1 MTDFLWNRPE
11 TPPVATLL
19 LAHGAGAAMDSTFMN
34 KLAAALAS
42 QGIAAARFEFAY
54 MAGRRTGGPKKPPP
68 RADKLIAE
76 FQTALQSVLSQ
87 SDSPLLI
94 GGKSMGGRVAA
105 MLAGGG
111 SLPGRAKGVA
121 CFGYPFHPTGK
132 ADAEWRL
139 QPLQD
144 AKRPVLVLQGDRDPF
159 GSKAA
164 TTTSDRVASRRRHST
179 ATSNWQPKQ
188 SGHSWIGSRV
198 RTHYVP
204 GQAQRKSRAYA
215 QGSKEKSPDRFRS
228 GLFLNFTT
236 VRLTGRAC
244 RRIRSWCCRTRR

>member
-1 MTDFLWNRPE
+1 
-11 TPPVATLL
+11 
-19 LAHGAGAAMDSTFMN
+19 MN

-87 SDSPLLI
+87 SDGPLLI

-159 GSKAA
+159 GSKAELDEVTLPA
-164 TTTSDRVASRRRHST
+164 HVSLTYLEDGNHDFGPR
-179 ATSNWQPKQ
+179 
-188 SGHSWIGSRV
+188 G
-198 RTHYVP
+198 
-204 GQAQRKSRAYA
+204 
-215 QGSKEKSPDRFRS
+215 KSPATLDGNIKLAAEAVRAF
-228 GLFLNFTT
+228 
-236 VRLTGRAC
+236 VDRLT
-244 RRIRSWCCRTRR
+244 S

>member
-1 MTDFLWNRPE
+1 MTDFLWTRPE

-34 KLAAALAS
+34 KLAAALSS

-87 SDSPLLI
+87 SDGPLLI

-159 GSKAA
+159 GSKAELDEVTLPA
-164 TTTSDRVASRRRHST
+164 HVSLTYLEDGNHDFGPR
-179 ATSNWQPKQ
+179 
-188 SGHSWIGSRV
+188 G
-198 RTHYVP
+198 
-204 GQAQRKSRAYA
+204 
-215 QGSKEKSPDRFRS
+215 KSPATLDGNIKLAAEAVRAF
-228 GLFLNFTT
+228 
-236 VRLTGRAC
+236 VDRLT
-244 RRIRSWCCRTRR
+244 S

>member
-1 MTDFLWNRPE
+1 MTDFLWTHPE

-87 SDSPLLI
+87 SDGPLLI

-159 GSKAA
+159 GSKAELDEVTLPA
-164 TTTSDRVASRRRHST
+164 HVSLTYLEDGNHDFGPR
-179 ATSNWQPKQ
+179 
-188 SGHSWIGSRV
+188 G
-198 RTHYVP
+198 
-204 GQAQRKSRAYA
+204 
-215 QGSKEKSPDRFRS
+215 KSPATLDGNIKLAAEAVRAF
-228 GLFLNFTT
+228 
-236 VRLTGRAC
+236 VDRLT
-244 RRIRSWCCRTRR
+244 S

>member
-1 MTDFLWNRPE
+1 MTDFLWTRPE
-11 TPPVATLL
+11 TPAVATLL
-19 LAHGAGAAMDSTFMN
+19 LAHGAGAAMDSAFMN
-34 KLAAALAS
+34 KLSAALARE
-42 QGIAAARFEFAY
+42 GIAAARFEFAY

-87 SDSPLLI
+87 SDGPLMI

-111 SLPGRAKGVA
+111 SLPGRVKGVA

-159 GSKAA
+159 GSKAELDEVTLPA
-164 TTTSDRVASRRRHST
+164 HVSLSYLEDGNHDFGPR
-179 ATSNWQPKQ
+179 
-188 SGHSWIGSRV
+188 G
-198 RTHYVP
+198 
-204 GQAQRKSRAYA
+204 
-215 QGSKEKSPDRFRS
+215 KSPATLD
-228 GLFLNFTT
+228 GNITLAAET
-236 VRLTGRAC
+236 VRAFLDGLAG
-244 RRIRSWCCRTRR
+244 

>member
-1 MTDFLWNRPE
+1 MTDFLWTRPE

-19 LAHGAGAAMDSTFMN
+19 LAHGAGAAMDSAFMN
-34 KLAAALAS
+34 KLAAALSS

-87 SDSPLLI
+87 SDGPLLI

-159 GSKAA
+159 GSKAELDEVTLPA
-164 TTTSDRVASRRRHST
+164 HVSLTYLEDGNHDFGPR
-179 ATSNWQPKQ
+179 
-188 SGHSWIGSRV
+188 G
-198 RTHYVP
+198 
-204 GQAQRKSRAYA
+204 
-215 QGSKEKSPDRFRS
+215 KSPATLDGNIKLAAEAVRAF
-228 GLFLNFTT
+228 
-236 VRLTGRAC
+236 VDRLT
-244 RRIRSWCCRTRR
+244 S

>member
-1 MTDFLWNRPE
+1 MTDFLWTRPE
-11 TPPVATLL
+11 TPPVAILL

-87 SDSPLLI
+87 SDGPLLI

-159 GSKAA
+159 GSKAELDEVTLPA
-164 TTTSDRVASRRRHST
+164 HVSLTYLEDGNHDFGPR
-179 ATSNWQPKQ
+179 
-188 SGHSWIGSRV
+188 G
-198 RTHYVP
+198 
-204 GQAQRKSRAYA
+204 
-215 QGSKEKSPDRFRS
+215 KSPATLDGNIKLAAEAVRAF
-228 GLFLNFTT
+228 
-236 VRLTGRAC
+236 VDRLT
-244 RRIRSWCCRTRR
+244 S